1 MSDPAWIRR
10 EPDARDNVLAGL
22 TALGLAAVVGASAFY
37 LGRLLLSREPLRLEP
52 PEVPDA
58 PRRSGLEPG
67 T

>member
-37 LGRLLLSREPLRLEP
+37 LGRLLLSREALRLEP
-52 PEVPDA
+52 PEGPDA
-58 PRRSGLEPG
+58 PGRSGPEPG